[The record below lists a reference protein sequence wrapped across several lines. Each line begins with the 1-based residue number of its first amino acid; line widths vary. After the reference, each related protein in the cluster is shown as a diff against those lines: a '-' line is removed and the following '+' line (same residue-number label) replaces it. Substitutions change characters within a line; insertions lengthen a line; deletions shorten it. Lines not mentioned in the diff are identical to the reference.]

1 MSDIIPTT
9 TPHFRLIEVSE
20 PAPTDLT
27 ADELLSI
34 SVRELSYDG
43 SQVAEEIWKKLQ
55 PLIRE
60 LITRGEL

>member
-34 SVRELSYDG
+34 SVRLAHDG